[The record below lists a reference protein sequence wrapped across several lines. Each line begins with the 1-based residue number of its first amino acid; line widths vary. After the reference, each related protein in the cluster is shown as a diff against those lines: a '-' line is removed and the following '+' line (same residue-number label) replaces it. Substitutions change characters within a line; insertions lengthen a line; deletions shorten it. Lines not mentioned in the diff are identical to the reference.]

1 VNLKPLLFALLLTAT
16 GCRRTTRSDD
26 QADGGPPRLDYPRVV
41 VGTDDSC
48 LLDAAGYLSCWGRQP
63 ASHQPPKR
71 AFAFVDLDT
80 SGCGLARDGT
90 LTCWPA
96 AEMNDVGAFPP
107 GRYRV
112 VSTRSAH
119 ACAIRLDRTLVCW
132 GKRGGMTNSPGGPFL
147 DVSVGLSHVCA
158 IRADGTL
165 TCWGE
170 SNSYRQASPPPGR
183 FVQISSG
190 GVMSCARNADNLV
203 VCWGE
208 KDTFGSLHN
217 RQARSVHTGIKETCV
232 IELDGTLTCKGPY
245 HAAAA
250 PPDDISRPP
259 PGRYVQM
266 DMGTEHACALRADGR
281 VACWGRDRHGETKP
295 PGG

>member
-1 VNLKPLLFALLLTAT
+1 MNLKPLLFALLLTAT

-107 GRYRV
+107 AATAWSR
-112 VSTRSAH
+112 
-119 ACAIRLDRTLVCW
+119 
-132 GKRGGMTNSPGGPFL
+132 
-147 DVSVGLSHVCA
+147 
-158 IRADGTL
+158 
-165 TCWGE
+165 
-170 SNSYRQASPPPGR
+170 PGR
-183 FVQISSG
+183 RTPVPSG
-190 GVMSCARNADNLV
+190 STERWSAGAN
-203 VCWGE
+203 
-208 KDTFGSLHN
+208 
-217 RQARSVHTGIKETCV
+217 
-232 IELDGTLTCKGPY
+232 
-245 HAAAA
+245 AAA
-250 PPDDISRPP
+250 
-259 PGRYVQM
+259 
-266 DMGTEHACALRADGR
+266 
-281 VACWGRDRHGETKP
+281 
-295 PGG
+295 